1 VGDYEFDDD
10 PSRID
15 VDAAWSFLSTEA
27 YWARWRERA
36 DFEAQLE
43 VSWRVVGAYDTS
55 GAIVGMA
62 RAISDGLNL
71 AYLCD
76 VFVLPEHRGRG
87 IGRRLVEEMIDNGP
101 GADFRWMLHTND
113 AHELY
118 RTFGFAEPAGHYLER
133 PSRKP
138 GT

>member
-10 PSRID
+10 PGRID
-15 VDAAWSFLSTEA
+15 ADAAWSFLSTEA
-27 YWARWRERA
+27 YWARWRERG
-36 DFEAQLE
+36 DFEAQLA

-55 GAIVGMA
+55 GAMVGMA

-87 IGRRLVEEMIDNGP
+87 LGYRLVEEMIDNGP

-118 RTFGFAEPAGHYLER
+118 RRFGFAEPTGRYLER
-133 PSRKP
+133 PSRRP
-138 GT
+138 NT